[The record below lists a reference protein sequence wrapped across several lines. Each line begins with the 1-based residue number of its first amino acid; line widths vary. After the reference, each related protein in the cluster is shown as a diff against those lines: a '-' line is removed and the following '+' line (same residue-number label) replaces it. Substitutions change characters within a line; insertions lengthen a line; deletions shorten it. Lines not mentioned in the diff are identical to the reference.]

1 MVVKQALPSLCNS
14 ISSASIDESWITSSA
29 IDLVNSL
36 INGSKNGLGDGFF
49 ALLAPH
55 LFKCLGEADDRDVL
69 QVGLVYMAYVSFSND
84 IFVEWNHLFDAHC
97 PERL

>member
-1 MVVKQALPSLCNS
+1 MPRR
-14 ISSASIDESWITSSA
+14 
-29 IDLVNSL
+29 
-36 INGSKNGLGDGFF
+36 GL
-49 ALLAPH
+49 
-55 LFKCLGEADDRDVL
+55 DDRDVL